1 MALPI
6 NINDV
11 LHGRSVEWERLE
23 FKRNWNPEP
32 VLHTLCAFANDFHNI
47 GGGYLLIG
55 VAERDGRPV
64 LPPIG
69 LDPTTLDSLQ
79 KQVLKIGHK
88 IVPAYHPLMEPT
100 VIEGR
105 HILILRAPGGQSRPY
120 KAPESLS
127 KDNKTFRYYIR
138 KGSSTVR
145 AGHEEEI
152 ELLSMAAQIPFDDRM
167 NQQSSLADLSLPLR
181 WPFCVMSA
189 VHLLRKPIT

>member
-1 MALPI
+1 
-6 NINDV
+6 
-11 LHGRSVEWERLE
+11 
-23 FKRNWNPEP
+23 
-32 VLHTLCAFANDFHNI
+32 
-47 GGGYLLIG
+47 
-55 VAERDGRPV
+55 
-64 LPPIG
+64 
-69 LDPTTLDSLQ
+69 
-79 KQVLKIGHK
+79 VLKIGHK